1 MADKRKIDIALVMK
15 TKDEN
20 GKPYTRRMDDGQVVP
35 DPMITTRNFGVPDDV
50 EIRFSLWD
58 LDAQVLMPLMS
69 GTPSQDDFDTFFRT
83 QHERM
88 QELVRNGQVDSM
100 IRSHEDRRRIAE
112 LESQVGSNRHAAGND

>member
-15 TKDEN
+15 SKDEN
-20 GKPYTRRMDDGQVVP
+20 GKPYTRRMPDGQVVP

-69 GTPSQDDFDTFFRT
+69 GSPSQEDFDTFFRI
-83 QHERM
+83 QHDRM
-88 QELVRNGQVDSM
+88 QELVRTGQVDSM
-100 IRSHEDRRRIAE
+100 IRGHEDRRRIAD
-112 LESQVGSNRHAAGND
+112 LESQVGGQRIAGND